1 MLPHG
6 NRQGPVFAMNAS
18 DCSPDAAQKLGARLR
33 KNVQQVIVG
42 QDSAIDLVLVALL
55 ARGHVLIEDVPGT
68 GKTTLA
74 KALADSL
81 QCEFRRISF
90 TPDLVPT
97 DVIGVNVYDPQRA
110 AFDFMPGPVFCQLL
124 LADEINRA
132 TPRTQAAL
140 LEAMQEGQV
149 SVDGVT
155 SVLPDP
161 FFVMATLNP
170 IEMEGTFPLPEA
182 QLDRFTLRVSLGY
195 PSRQHELEML
205 DRFHGRAGGIALE
218 AVADPS
224 DISEARSVVDRVRVE
239 GPARDYLLTIVEET
253 RRHAQVRLGA
263 SPRASLALQQAAQAS
278 AALASRDFILPDD
291 IKALA
296 AAVLSHRLVISASG
310 RLREV
315 TGASIVAEILNSVP
329 VPIEA

>member
-1 MLPHG
+1 MST
-6 NRQGPVFAMNAS
+6 S
-18 DCSPDAAQKLGARLR
+18 DWGAESVQELGARLCE
-33 KNVQQVIVG
+33 NVQRVIVG
-42 QDSAIDLVLVALL
+42 QDAAINLVLVALL

-68 GKTTLA
+68 GKTSLA

-81 QCEFRRISF
+81 QCDFRRIQF

-97 DVIGVNVYDPQRA
+97 DVIGVNVYDPRRA
-110 AFDFMPGPVFCQLL
+110 SFDFMPGPVFCQVL

-155 SVLPDP
+155 STLPDP

-182 QLDRFTLRVSLGY
+182 QLDRFALRVSLGY
-195 PSRQHELEML
+195 PSRQHEVAML
-205 DRFHGRAGGIALE
+205 ARFHGRPGGLALE
-218 AVADPS
+218 AVAGPS
-224 DISEARSVVDRVRVE
+224 DISKARALVDRVRVE
-239 GPARDYLLTIVEET
+239 EPVRDYLLAIVEQT
-253 RRHAQVRLGA
+253 RRHEQVRLGA

-278 AALASRDFILPDD
+278 AALAGRDFILPDD

-296 AAVLSHRLVISASG
+296 AAVLSHRLITTAPA
-310 RLREV
+310 RLRDV
-315 TGASIVAEILNSVP
+315 TGASVVTEILDSVP